1 MTRRRWLVA
10 GAAVAVALVATALP
24 TGRLRHLAIPLVHD
38 PSVSPSMAFMAI
50 DDDEARGTE
59 EARVPGRVS
68 ALLPRRD
75 GSVLVG
81 TFDSGLW
88 RIEPR
93 SGRAP
98 VEIGALDGRER
109 FVDALVEWQGH
120 VVAGTHRGAVVLSP
134 DGARAGV
141 LAGGEAVSSLAVV
154 GDELLI
160 GTAHGLWRGR
170 DDAPVGERGPDG
182 ETLRV
187 TALAVTGDRVW
198 IGTPDGVYAIATA
211 ATAESAPAAAAQVA
225 TWRPLVFGSPGAIS
239 NVVTALVPLADG
251 VLAGTDDGGTVFV
264 SDAGV
269 DARPFADKRAND
281 VNPGALARVGDRVF
295 VGTEGAGLV
304 GIDGA
309 RTHARRLGGT
319 SAARIS
325 AVTTAGGTLWFGS
338 EEGAVYQLVFAEKS
352 RGTGTGT
359 GSFTCTFRFTLHG
372 RS

>member
-1 MTRRRWLVA
+1 MALMT
-10 GAAVAVALVATALP
+10 
-24 TGRLRHLAIPLVHD
+24 
-38 PSVSPSMAFMAI
+38 I
-50 DDDEARGTE
+50 DDDEARGTEEARGAE

-75 GSVLVG
+75 GSLLVG

-88 RIEPR
+88 RIDPR
-93 SGRAP
+93 SGRSLL
-98 VEIGALDGRER
+98 EIGALDGRER

-120 VVAGTHRGAVVLSP
+120 VVAGTHRGAIVLSP

-198 IGTPDGVYAIATA
+198 IGTPDGVYAIVTPATA
-211 ATAESAPAAAAQVA
+211 GSAE
-225 TWRPLVFGSPGAIS
+225 WHPLVFGSPGATS

-309 RTHARRLGGT
+309 RMHARRLGGT
-319 SAARIS
+319 CAARIS
-325 AVTTAGGTLWFGS
+325 AVTAADGTLWFGS
-338 EEGAVYQLVFAEKS
+338 EEGAVYSCAAS
-352 RGTGTGT
+352 RIFWINA
-359 GSFTCTFRFTLHG
+359 S
-372 RS
+372 